1 MHFQTLPRLSLH
13 LTHGVQYKFFPLKTS
28 YLAAIAVFEV
38 GSLICA
44 VAHNSVTLIVGRAI
58 AGLGAAG
65 IASGVY
71 IIIAFSAAPEKRAV
85 FTGILGAV
93 YGIASVIGP
102 LLGGVFTQYATWRWC
117 FYVNLP
123 IGGVAAA
130 VIILTFHAPPAA
142 KPQEATL
149 KEKILQM
156 DLPGTFVIL
165 GAIICFLLGMSI
177 EPFARA

>member
-1 MHFQTLPRLSLH
+1 MTDPSSKFLAALDMTIIATAIPSITDEFHSLGDVGWYGSAFFLTIASFQAFW
-13 LTHGVQYKFFPLKTS
+13 GKAYKFFPLKTA
-28 YLAAIAVFEV
+28 YLVSIAVFEL

-44 VAHNSVTLIVGRAI
+44 VSQDSITLIVGRAI

-93 YGIASVIGP
+93 YGIASVVGP

-117 FYVNLP
+117 FYVNLR
-123 IGGVAAA
+123 
-130 VIILTFHAPPAA
+130 
-142 KPQEATL
+142 EYSSS
-149 KEKILQM
+149 
-156 DLPGTFVIL
+156 L
-165 GAIICFLLGMSI
+165 GSWAMC
-177 EPFARA
+177 

>member
-1 MHFQTLPRLSLH
+1 M
-13 LTHGVQYKFFPLKTS
+13 
-28 YLAAIAVFEV
+28 
-38 GSLICA
+38 
-44 VAHNSVTLIVGRAI
+44 IVGRAI

-93 YGIASVIGP
+93 YGIASVVGP
-102 LLGGVFTQYATWRWC
+102 LLGGVFTQYATWRWA

-130 VIILTFHAPPAA
+130 VILLTFHAPAGA
-142 KPQEATL
+142 KPQEAPL
-149 KEKILQM
+149 REKLLQM
-156 DLPGTFVIL
+156 DLPGTFVVL
-165 GAIICFLLGMSI
+165 SAIICFLLAIQWGGTTLAWNDKTVIGLFVGFGLLVILFIAIQVSFCNAFCR
-177 EPFARA
+177 EYG